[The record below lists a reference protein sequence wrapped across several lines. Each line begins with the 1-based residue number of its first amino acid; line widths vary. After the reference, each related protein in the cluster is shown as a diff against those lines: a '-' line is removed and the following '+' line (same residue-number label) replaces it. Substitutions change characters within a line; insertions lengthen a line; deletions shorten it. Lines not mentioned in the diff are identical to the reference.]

1 MRTGSRSNALL
12 VELLI
17 VIMFF
22 MIASTLLIRIFTGAR
37 RMSARAERIT
47 VSLAE
52 AQNIADQLYAA
63 EDAGSLLESLGFVRQ
78 ETGWVFTAE
87 DYQMEAYVTEEGDE
101 YGVYRHQ
108 EIRVTADGETLFSL
122 PCSRWQG
129 VSE

>member
-1 MRTGSRSNALL
+1 MRSGSHNNALL

-37 RMSARAERIT
+37 QQSARAERIT

-52 AQNIADQLYAA
+52 AQNAADQLYAA
-63 EDAGSLLESLGFVRQ
+63 EDAGSVLESLGFVQ
-78 ETGWVFTAE
+78 QGTGWVYTAE
-87 DYQMEAYVTEEGDE
+87 DYQMEADALEERDE
-101 YGVYRHQ
+101 YGVFLRR

-122 PCSRWQG
+122 PCSRWKG

>member
-1 MRTGSRSNALL
+1 MRSGSHNNALL

-22 MIASTLLIRIFTGAR
+22 MIASTLLIRIFTTAR
-37 RMSARAERIT
+37 RQTARAERIT

-52 AQNIADQLYAA
+52 AQNAADQLYAA
-63 EDAGSLLESLGFVRQ
+63 EDPESLLESLGFVRQ

-87 DYQMEAYVTEEGDE
+87 DYQMEADALEERDE
-101 YGVYRHQ
+101 YGVFLRR

-122 PCSRWQG
+122 PCSRWKG